1 MKIMRPKMVYYACT
15 KYCIN
20 FQHISGFQ
28 RNQWLLVKDLRS
40 RELNK
45 QSIPLQFS
53 PRRKEK
59 KKKKNGIGGETF
71 LSYWWKLDFSPVMAH
86 ETQQCMFNTKPTI
99 RFPCNFPQAYSQWGH
114 RIRQCGAGKQELLL
128 ETVEGWGK

>member
-28 RNQWLLVKDLRS
+28 RNQCLLVKDLRS

-59 KKKKNGIGGETF
+59 KKGMGLEVRHFF
-71 LSYWWKLDFSPVMAH
+71 LMM
-86 ETQQCMFNTKPTI
+86 EI
-99 RFPCNFPQAYSQWGH
+99 RFLTCNGS
-114 RIRQCGAGKQELLL
+114 
-128 ETVEGWGK
+128 